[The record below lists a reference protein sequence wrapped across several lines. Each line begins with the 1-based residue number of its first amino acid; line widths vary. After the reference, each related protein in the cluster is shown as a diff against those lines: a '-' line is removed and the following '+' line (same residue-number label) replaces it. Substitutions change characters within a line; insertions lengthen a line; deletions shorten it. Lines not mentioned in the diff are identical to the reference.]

1 MPSRYPYRPS
11 TSGFTYSFGPGPMT
25 PAIKALV
32 LANIVAFV
40 APRIAPSVG
49 LTAFFDLRP
58 NLVFGSFEVWRVVTY
73 MFLHGGIFHILFN
86 MLALWMFGVEL
97 ERMWGSRY
105 FTKYYFVCGVGGA
118 LTMLIV
124 SLLPGFDWM
133 YERPTL
139 GASGAVYGILLAF
152 ALYFPNTPILLFFV
166 FPVPA
171 RYAVMIMGGIALLS
185 SMESGGG
192 VAHAAHLGGLVAGY
206 LYLKGPRVTGNG
218 SRVHPLAELQYRF
231 LKWRINRSRK
241 RFDVYSGGRG
251 RPDGVDRKVH

>member
-1 MPSRYPYRPS
+1 
-11 TSGFTYSFGPGPMT
+11 MT

-40 APRIAPSVG
+40 ATWVAPSLNLVG
-49 LTAFFDLRP
+49 WFGLRP
-58 NLVFGSFEVWRVVTY
+58 DDVFGLQLWRIVTY
-73 MFLHGGIFHILFN
+73 LFLHGSIFHILFN

-118 LTMLIV
+118 ATMLVV
-124 SLLPGFDWM
+124 SLLPGFSGM
-133 YERPTL
+133 YQALTI

-152 ALYFPNTPILLFFV
+152 ALYFPNVPILLFFV

-185 SMESGGG
+185 SMEAGGG
-192 VAHAAHLGGLVAGY
+192 VAHAAHLGGLIAGY
-206 LYLKGPRVTGNG
+206 LYLKGPRMHLL
-218 SRVHPLAELQYRF
+218 SEIKYRF
-231 LKWRINRSRK
+231 LKLKINRSRR

-251 RPDGVDRKVH
+251 AGGGDRRVH